1 MKFAL
6 LAFALLLSQLSFAQ
20 SLKDKKV
27 KAEMVGRA
35 HLLVIKA
42 TDAREAIKAED
53 MARVCDRIQEMFRT
67 LPDHLM
73 SIGQKMD
80 LFDRSVVKMEN
91 ETKMFLIDV
100 HMRSNI
106 CQQGQRGE
114 NLDIKETDKQLKKMI
129 KAFEKQKKTISKK
142 DTGFDNSYSY
152 YYEFN

>member
-1 MKFAL
+1 MKLAFLTIAL
-6 LAFALLLSQLSFAQ
+6 LFGQIGFAQ

-27 KAEMVGRA
+27 KAEMIGRA

-53 MARVCDRIQEMFRT
+53 MARACDRIEEMFRT

-80 LFDRSVVKMEN
+80 LFDRTIVKMEN

-100 HMRSNI
+100 HMRTNI

-114 NLDIKETDKQLKKMI
+114 NLDIKETDKQLNKMI
-129 KAFEKQKKTISKK
+129 KAFKKQKKTISKK